1 MDRYAPFST
10 VTREALDYACEALR
24 LPLDERRAGA
34 LMDEYLNLAAYPDV
48 PAALEQ
54 LRRTGRKLAILTNGS
69 PDTIE
74 PLVKNRGVEKLFDAV
89 LSVDAVGIYKPA
101 PRVYTLAVER
111 LGIAAGAIGFV
122 SANCWDALGAKA
134 FGFRVY
140 WINRAGAPVDRPGF
154 QPDGI
159 LRTLGELPGVL

>member
-1 MDRYAPFST
+1 M
-10 VTREALDYACEALR
+10 
-24 LPLDERRAGA
+24 
-34 LMDEYLNLAAYPDV
+34 
-48 PAALEQ
+48 
-54 LRRTGRKLAILTNGS
+54 
-69 PDTIE
+69 
-74 PLVKNRGVEKLFDAV
+74 EKLFDAV

-122 SANCWDALGAKA
+122 SANYWDALGAKA

-159 LRTLGELPGVL
+159 LRTLGGIAGSAVTRPTTAAARA